1 MKAWV
6 LHKINDILFEE
17 VKQPQIREDEV
28 LVSVKAAGIC
38 GSDIPRIYQ
47 TGAHTHPLIPGH
59 EFSGQVVEIGNH
71 VDPKWLHKRVGIFPL
86 IPCKNCISCQKEHY
100 ELCRNYNYLG
110 SRQDCGFA
118 EFVAVPE
125 WNLIA
130 LPDNVSF
137 EAAAMM
143 EPMAVAV
150 HAMRRV
156 KPQIN
161 ETVVVCGL
169 GTIGMF
175 LVMVLID
182 AGVKNILVV
191 GKKEFQKQT
200 VLQLGLDSSCYC
212 DSRTQNVEEWVLEN
226 TKRLGTD
233 VFFEC
238 VGRNEVFSQAVNLT
252 APQGRICLVGNPYS
266 DMMLEKPVYWKM
278 LRNQLTLTGTWN
290 SSFTH
295 QTEDDWH
302 YVLDKLD
309 QKKIQPEKLISHRF
323 DLENAIQG
331 MQIMKEKTQDYI
343 KVMIH
348 N

>member
-1 MKAWV
+1 M
-6 LHKINDILFEE
+6 
-17 VKQPQIREDEV
+17 
-28 LVSVKAAGIC
+28 
-38 GSDIPRIYQ
+38 
-47 TGAHTHPLIPGH
+47 
-59 EFSGQVVEIGNH
+59 
-71 VDPKWLHKRVGIFPL
+71 
-86 IPCKNCISCQKEHY
+86 
-100 ELCRNYNYLG
+100 
-110 SRQDCGFA
+110 
-118 EFVAVPE
+118 AVPE

-233 VFFEC
+233 VFL
-238 VGRNEVFSQAVNLT
+238 N
-252 APQGRICLVGNPYS
+252 
-266 DMMLEKPVYWKM
+266 
-278 LRNQLTLTGTWN
+278 
-290 SSFTH
+290 
-295 QTEDDWH
+295 
-302 YVLDKLD
+302 VLAEMKFF
-309 QKKIQPEKLISHRF
+309 HRQS
-323 DLENAIQG
+323 I
-331 MQIMKEKTQDYI
+331 
-343 KVMIH
+343 
-348 N
+348 